1 MPVSASWVCGPLYG
15 WQLELEVTLDTLGWV
30 KNCLSLV
37 DYFTKLKKD
46 SQAVS
51 VFEDHICSLPLSLGH
66 HLDLMA
72 WSGRHATACAPARL
86 CSRSGRHQAPTPSR
100 SPWSSESLHGLPD

>member
-1 MPVSASWVCGPLYG
+1 M
-15 WQLELEVTLDTLGWV
+15 TLDTLGWV

-46 SQAVS
+46 TQAVS

-66 HLDLMA
+66 HLD
-72 WSGRHATACAPARL
+72 
-86 CSRSGRHQAPTPSR
+86 
-100 SPWSSESLHGLPD
+100 